1 MRLLI
6 AGDFYPSARVAD
18 LFVKG
23 DYASVLSSVKE
34 VVSSADL
41 AVVNLEC
48 PVGGSSPISKV
59 GPALQ
64 CGKETLDALKYA
76 GFGCV
81 TLANNHIRDFG
92 AEGVKNTLDKV
103 REYSLDS
110 VGAGVNATEAA
121 KVLVKE
127 AGGIK
132 VAIIN
137 CCEREFSLAGPSSP
151 GACALDPVAQFHAI
165 RKAREVADKVVVIV
179 HGGYERCPFPSPRMV
194 STYRFFIDAG
204 ADAVVNHHQ
213 HCFSGYEVY
222 DGRPIFYGLGN
233 FCFDPLGE
241 EDRNWHEGYMVEL
254 SFGKDAP
261 APSFKLIPYTQCDG
275 GAPSVRL
282 MDEVRSRAFFERI
295 ASLNDVII
303 DSEALR
309 KAYDGFLAHQEPVYS
324 RVFAPTGKIARL
336 LEKAGIIKPFLSGT
350 KRLLLKDYI
359 DCDSHREGLTRYLG
373 TDK

>member
-23 DYASVLSSVKE
+23 NYASVLSSVKE

-103 REYSLDS
+103 REYSLES
-110 VGAGVNATEAA
+110 VGAGVNASEAA
-121 KVLVKE
+121 KVLVKD

-132 VAIIN
+132 
-137 CCEREFSLAGPSSP
+137 G
-151 GACALDPVAQFHAI
+151 
-165 RKAREVADKVVVIV
+165 VI
-179 HGGYERCPFPSPRMV
+179 
-194 STYRFFIDAG
+194 D
-204 ADAVVNHHQ
+204 
-213 HCFSGYEVY
+213 
-222 DGRPIFYGLGN
+222 
-233 FCFDPLGE
+233 
-241 EDRNWHEGYMVEL
+241 
-254 SFGKDAP
+254 
-261 APSFKLIPYTQCDG
+261 
-275 GAPSVRL
+275 
-282 MDEVRSRAFFERI
+282 
-295 ASLNDVII
+295 
-303 DSEALR
+303 
-309 KAYDGFLAHQEPVYS
+309 
-324 RVFAPTGKIARL
+324 FAPVSQYVEA
-336 LEKAGIIKPFLSGT
+336 
-350 KRLLLKDYI
+350 
-359 DCDSHREGLTRYLG
+359 
-373 TDK
+373 